1 MNWVLL
7 NYADYQ
13 STGCIKKLLKSKG
26 SLHKLAERGD
36 QVAHSICIDLETAL
50 QVLTPKQLDYMLPWL
65 AGYTQSEI
73 AAYHQIDQCTVA
85 LTILNGVKRI
95 KKTLNNSFITKQ

>member
-13 STGCIKKLLKSKG
+13 STSRIKRLLKSKG

-65 AGYTQSEI
+65 AGYTQAEI
-73 AAYHQIDQCTVA
+73 AAYHQVTQQDVSF
-85 LTILNGVKRI
+85 TIVQGCLKI
-95 KKTLNNSFITKQ
+95 KKHLV

>member
-13 STGCIKKLLKSKG
+13 KTDCIKRLLKSKG
-26 SLHKLAERGD
+26 SLRRLAERGD

-50 QVLTPKQLDYMLPWL
+50 EVLTKKQLEYLLPWL
-65 AGYTQSEI
+65 AGYTQAEI
-73 AAYHQIDQCTVA
+73 AAYHGVGRDDVTHLIC
-85 LTILNGVKRI
+85 NGCRKI
-95 KKTLNNSFITKQ
+95 KGFLLKLS